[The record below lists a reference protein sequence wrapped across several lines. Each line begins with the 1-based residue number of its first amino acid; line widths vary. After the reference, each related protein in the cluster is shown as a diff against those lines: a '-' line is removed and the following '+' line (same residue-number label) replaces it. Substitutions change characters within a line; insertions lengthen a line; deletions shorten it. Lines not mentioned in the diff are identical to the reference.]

1 MVINT
6 YMLIIMYITN
16 KIISKL
22 YYAYTHYKVFDS
34 ERLETRESCRS
45 SRGRERERE
54 RDRSERE
61 NERLRERG
69 LPPSRILLASI
80 DNSSS

>member
-1 MVINT
+1 LT
-6 YMLIIMYITN
+6 ARDL
-16 KIISKL
+16 KQ
-22 YYAYTHYKVFDS
+22 
-34 ERLETRESCRS
+34 ERAAGHQEE
-45 SRGRERERE
+45 ERERE

-61 NERLRERG
+61 NERLRERA